1 MTKARVSKLD
11 LERAKE
17 FLEALGVKPSLV
29 EVLPGRVRIYASG
42 QSLTL
47 PDDDAELDRELAEH
61 MAKRGYG

>member
-1 MTKARVSKLD
+1 MSKARVTKLD

-17 FLEALGVKPSLV
+17 FLDAMGMKPSLV
-29 EVLPGRVRIYASG
+29 EVLPGRVRIYAGG

-47 PDDDAELDRELAEH
+47 GDDDAELDRELAEH